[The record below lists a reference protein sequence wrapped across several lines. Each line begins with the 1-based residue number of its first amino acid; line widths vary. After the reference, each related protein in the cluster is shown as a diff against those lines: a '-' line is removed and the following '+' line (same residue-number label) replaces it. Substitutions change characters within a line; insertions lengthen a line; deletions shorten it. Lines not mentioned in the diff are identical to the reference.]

1 MKKYESVI
9 IVKPNLSKN
18 KFDEISKKIDNKINE
33 VAKNINKQ
41 DYGQKTLAYEI
52 NQNKEVM
59 KSQINKLEYSN
70 EISYCLLSTTKRF
83 GSTFKIKMRDKSHFW
98 LRASRDFIHP
108 TYIGG
113 VDWCLGIDSPNAAVK
128 RIKRITKKGNY
139 ICACKTFLLP
149 TRS

>member
-52 NQNKEVM
+52 NQNKEGHYLVY
-59 KSQINKLEYSN
+59 QYELEENNN
-70 EISYCLLSTTKRF
+70 ENVLCELQRF
-83 GSTFKIKMRDKSHFW
+83 
-98 LRASRDFIHP
+98 
-108 TYIGG
+108 Y
-113 VDWCLGIDSPNAAVK
+113 
-128 RIKRITKKGNY
+128 RITDEILKY
-139 ICACKTFLLP
+139 ITVKC
-149 TRS
+149 

>member
-52 NQNKEVM
+52 KQNKEGHYLIY
-59 KSQINKLEYSN
+59 QYD
-70 EISYCLLSTTKRF
+70 T
-83 GSTFKIKMRDKSHFW
+83 
-98 LRASRDFIHP
+98 
-108 TYIGG
+108 
-113 VDWCLGIDSPNAAVK
+113 
-128 RIKRITKKGNY
+128 
-139 ICACKTFLLP
+139 
-149 TRS
+149 

>member
-52 NQNKEVM
+52 KQN
-59 KSQINKLEYSN
+59 N
-70 EISYCLLSTTKRF
+70 EGHYLIYQYEIEDNNNENVLSELQ
-83 GSTFKIKMRDKSHFW
+83 HF
-98 LRASRDFIHP
+98 
-108 TYIGG
+108 Y
-113 VDWCLGIDSPNAAVK
+113 
-128 RIKRITKKGNY
+128 RITDEILKY
-139 ICACKTFLLP
+139 ITVKC
-149 TRS
+149 